1 MLDDFAAVTVE
12 PKKPDAPAGP
22 APPPAAGAGVSAND
36 NDEPALSE
44 EDFAKE
50 LQAGMADLLGE
61 LDQSVSGKVTLRAY
75 APNHTIAGDAGTVRE
90 HIQGARRCGINERRA
105 SLDSPEPAT
114 AHQQR
119 LDHRPR

>member
-22 APPPAAGAGVSAND
+22 TPPPAAGANATE
-36 NDEPALSE
+36 EPALSE

-61 LDQSVSGKVTLRAY
+61 LDQSVSRSLTLPA
-75 APNHTIAGDAGTVRE
+75 N
-90 HIQGARRCGINERRA
+90 
-105 SLDSPEPAT
+105 SPV
-114 AHQQR
+114 
-119 LDHRPR
+119 